1 MSESMLIGLA
11 SIIIL
16 GIAAQWLAWFVRLP
30 AILMLLV
37 FGFLAGPVAGILQP
51 DVLLGDLL
59 PPFVSLS
66 VAVILLEGGLSLK
79 ISELRTTGSVVR
91 NLISIGALVTW
102 LIASVSAYFIIGLDI
117 PLSILFGSILIVT
130 GPTVIIPLLRH
141 VRPLPRLASILKWEG
156 ILIDPVGAMMA
167 VLVFEAILLN
177 RLEETPV
184 LIILGVF
191 KTALIGGAGGVL
203 SAVILIQLFKRYWVP
218 DFLQNPV
225 TLIIALGAYA
235 GSNLFQAESGLL
247 TVTIMGIVL
256 GNQKTVSIKHIIEF
270 KENVRV
276 LLISSVFVLL
286 AAKLNMQELMSLK
299 GESLIFLGVLIFV
312 ARPVSVFLSTIGST
326 LSFRE
331 KLFISCVAPRGI
343 IAAAVASVLALRL
356 FEEEYVGAG
365 QLVPLTFIMIIGTV
379 LIYGLLASPIARLL
393 KLSEPNPQGVL
404 IVGAHRWARRI
415 AMALKSLGLRVLLV
429 DTNRRS
435 VTQARMEGL
444 NAYCGTILSE
454 EFIFENQI
462 GGIGRLL
469 ALTANDENNSLAAL
483 HFSDVFGSNEVYQ
496 LPLESK
502 GKNGQESIPK
512 YLRGRFLFGKDIT
525 FDYLTERFAK
535 GALIKVTRLTE
546 EFDFNSFQ
554 RLYGGRANLLFCMQE
569 DGTLRVFTLD
579 NPIEP
584 RPGQKLISLVDAVKK
599 KPERT

>member
-1 MSESMLIGLA
+1 M
-11 SIIIL
+11 
-16 GIAAQWLAWFVRLP
+16 
-30 AILMLLV
+30 
-37 FGFLAGPVAGILQP
+37 
-51 DVLLGDLL
+51 
-59 PPFVSLS
+59 
-66 VAVILLEGGLSLK
+66 
-79 ISELRTTGSVVR
+79 
-91 NLISIGALVTW
+91 
-102 LIASVSAYFIIGLDI
+102 
-117 PLSILFGSILIVT
+117 
-130 GPTVIIPLLRH
+130 
-141 VRPLPRLASILKWEG
+141 
-156 ILIDPVGAMMA
+156 
-167 VLVFEAILLN
+167 
-177 RLEETPV
+177 
-184 LIILGVF
+184 
-191 KTALIGGAGGVL
+191 
-203 SAVILIQLFKRYWVP
+203 
-218 DFLQNPV
+218 
-225 TLIIALGAYA
+225 TLITALGAYA

-286 AAKLNMQELMSLK
+286 AAKLDMQELMNLK
-299 GESLIFLGVLIFV
+299 GESLIFLGVLVFV
-312 ARPVSVFLSTIGST
+312 ARPASVFLSTIGSR
-326 LSFRE
+326 LSFKER
-331 KLFISCVAPRGI
+331 LFISCVAPRGI

-356 FEEEYVGAG
+356 YEEEYVGAG
-365 QLVPLTFIMIIGTV
+365 QIVPLTFIMVIGTV
-379 LIYGLLASPIARLL
+379 LVYGLLASPVARLL
-393 KLSEPNPQGVL
+393 NLSEPNPQGVL

-469 ALTANDENNSLAAL
+469 ALTPNDENNSLAAL

-496 LPLESK
+496 LPLEGK

-546 EFDFNSFQ
+546 EFDFHAFQ
-554 RLYGGRANLLFCMQE
+554 RLYGGRANPLFCMQE

-579 NPIEP
+579 KPIEP
-584 RPGQKLISLVDAVKK
+584 RPGQKLISLVDPVKK
-599 KPERT
+599 KPGKA